1 MEKCP
6 SCGAELKPGAH
17 FCTRCGFQ
25 LDHPDRQNDKQAAV
39 PAPAESEISSN
50 SSASAAAEEN
60 TSAQPTLVSS
70 QVKPKSR
77 TTGSSS
83 SGDGRTTFPTGV
95 DATPIP
101 DNLVRSYFDGG
112 LLSYL
117 GYRILGIIVTVF
129 TLGICLPW
137 AFTMLYAWEA
147 KHTVVN
153 GHRLHFTGSAIGLW
167 GHWWLWWF
175 LTLITFGIYGFWV
188 FIMLKKWRAK
198 HTVFMF

>member
-6 SCGAELKPGAH
+6 SCGAELKPGAN

-25 LDHPDRQNDKQAAV
+25 LDHPARQNEEIPAQ
-39 PAPAESEISSN
+39 PAPVEPKN
-50 SSASAAAEEN
+50 SSN
-60 TSAQPTLVSS
+60 TSASEKSDQSTQTQPSFVSAKEETES
-70 QVKPKSR
+70 DF
-77 TTGSSS
+77 TDGSSS
-83 SGDGRTTFPTGV
+83 GNGGTVLPNNANTT
-95 DATPIP
+95 AIP

-117 GYRILGIIVTVF
+117 GYRILGIIVTVC

-147 KHTVVN
+147 RHTVVN